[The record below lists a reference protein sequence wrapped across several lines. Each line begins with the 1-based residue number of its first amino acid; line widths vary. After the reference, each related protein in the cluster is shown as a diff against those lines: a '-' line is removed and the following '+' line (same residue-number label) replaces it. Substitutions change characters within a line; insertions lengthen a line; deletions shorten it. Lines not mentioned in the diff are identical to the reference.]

1 MPIAQLTALTR
12 NLNIDPKTTKPLG
25 ILDFAL
31 FQDRSD
37 DTKVLSADVAAV
49 ALSLRH
55 EDRCPPLL
63 LSAWNHVL
71 ASATDAPPPSPRAL
85 RSDDDSV
92 WVLAP
97 SWEGR
102 NCRGGLV
109 VVRGHNGGSVRLRD
123 IDRPLITHD
132 VTLPTRPGFGW
143 LEANLLLVTGKL
155 GV

>member
-1 MPIAQLTALTR
+1 MTALTR
-12 NLNIDPKTTKPLG
+12 NLNIDPKKTKPLG
-25 ILDFAL
+25 IMDFAL
-31 FQDRSD
+31 FQAAKED
-37 DTKVLSADVAAV
+37 DKAFSAEVAAV
-49 ALSLRH
+49 ALGLRH

-63 LSAWNHVL
+63 LSVWEHIL
-71 ASATDAPPPSPRAL
+71 SSATDARPPATRAF

-92 WVLAP
+92 WIIAP

-109 VVRGHNGGSVRLRD
+109 VVRNHGGGVVRLRD

-132 VTLPTRPGFGW
+132 LTIPKRNGFGW
-143 LEANLLLVTGKL
+143 LEAGLLLATGKL